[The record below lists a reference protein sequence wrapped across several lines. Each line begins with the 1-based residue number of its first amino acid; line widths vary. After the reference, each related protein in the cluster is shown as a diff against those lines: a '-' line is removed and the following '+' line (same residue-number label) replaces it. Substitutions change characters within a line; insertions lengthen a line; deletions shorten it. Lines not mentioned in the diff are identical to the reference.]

1 MRVNRRG
8 RIIRDAHQNRI
19 NRKQFFNKSKIIP
32 NSLLKHQKVC
42 YCISAKRLFNEKKR
56 EVKTVYSVYDIANWF
71 LSQKTMSHKKL
82 QKMCYYAQAWSYAL
96 YNRPL
101 MDTEFQAWVHG
112 PVSPQLYQKY
122 KGHGFQ
128 DLYCDGDLH
137 ISLSEEDRELL
148 ESVMLTYGDYTGN
161 ALEALTHTELPWIEA
176 RGNLSNSENCDNVI
190 SAATMRSF
198 YQSIYAGGDA

>member
-8 RIIRDAHQNRI
+8 RIIMNAHQNRI
-19 NRKQFFNKSKIIP
+19 NRKKFLKKSKITS
-32 NSLLKHQKVC
+32 NALLKHQKVC
-42 YCISAKRLFNEKKR
+42 YCISAKRLFNDKKR
-56 EVKTVYSVYDIANWF
+56 EVKTMYSVFDIANWF
-71 LSQKTMSHKKL
+71 LSQKTMTHKKL

-128 DLYCDGDLH
+128 ELYCDEELH
-137 ISLSEEDRELL
+137 ISFSEEDSELL

-161 ALEALTHTELPWIEA
+161 ALEALTHTEFPWIEA
-176 RGNLSNSENCDNVI
+176 RGNLSHSENCNNVI